1 MSLQRLRIVQLYG
14 PSRGSD
20 CCGCTC
26 TASHCA
32 ALQVFAAANE
42 KPTEEVLFSKLA
54 ATRHAQRIAKLMTQY
69 QLRKPLVLAAALSA
83 KPLAV

>member
-1 MSLQRLRIVQLYG
+1 MALPGDR
-14 PSRGSD
+14 
-20 CCGCTC
+20 
-26 TASHCA
+26 TAAAARVHCV
-32 ALQVFAAANE
+32 ALQVFAAVNE